1 MKAVAGKYRMTN
13 KPAPDAASPYIE
25 ATLLPLRY
33 IIIMTIMMIM
43 IITIIII
50 IMTIIIIIII
60 TLTREFLSLHSN
72 VVDYLA
78 VPALK
83 NTSQSA
89 SSKVIDEVA

>member
-1 MKAVAGKYRMTN
+1 M
-13 KPAPDAASPYIE
+13 
-25 ATLLPLRY
+25 
-33 IIIMTIMMIM
+33 IIIMA
-43 IITIIII
+43 IITII
-50 IMTIIIIIII
+50 TII

>member
-1 MKAVAGKYRMTN
+1 
-13 KPAPDAASPYIE
+13 
-25 ATLLPLRY
+25 
-33 IIIMTIMMIM
+33 MIM

-50 IMTIIIIIII
+50 IMTIIII

>member
-33 IIIMTIMMIM
+33 IIIMTIIMIM

-50 IMTIIIIIII
+50 IMTIIIIII

-83 NTSQSA
+83 NSSQSA

>member
-1 MKAVAGKYRMTN
+1 VKAVAGKYRMTN

-33 IIIMTIMMIM
+33 IIIMTIIMIM

-50 IMTIIIIIII
+50 IMTIIIIII

-83 NTSQSA
+83 NSSQSA